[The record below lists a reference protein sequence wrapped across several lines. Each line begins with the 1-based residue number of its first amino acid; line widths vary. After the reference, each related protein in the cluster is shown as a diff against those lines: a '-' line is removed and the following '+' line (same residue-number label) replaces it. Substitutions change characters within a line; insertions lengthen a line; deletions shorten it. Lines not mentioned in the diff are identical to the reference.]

1 MASGLW
7 RHRRRVRRRY
17 PLRKR
22 EHTAIKWRAIFWQVH
37 PFVLMLWI
45 GLLFSMFV
53 IQILEDRMRPM
64 LVTVSEIQVQNAVT
78 TLLEQTVASNLVYR
92 EFSYDNMVAIQRD
105 DEGNITALIT
115 DMARMNQFR
124 NEMVE
129 QLLSELEELNEN
141 AIQVPMGSLIN
152 SELFWGKGPRIK
164 VKTFT
169 VGTVSAEFESEFSG
183 AGVNQTL
190 HKIWLSLSIPV
201 KILLPGAKV
210 ESKVDTR
217 VCVAETVI
225 VGQVPNYL
233 QKAYQ

>member
-1 MASGLW
+1 MVSGF
-7 RHRRRVRRRY
+7 RHRRRAIRRY

-22 EHTAIKWRAIFWQVH
+22 KDATAKWRAVLWQVH
-37 PFVLMLWI
+37 PFVLMIWV
-45 GLLFSMFV
+45 GLLFSMCA

-64 LVTVSEIQVQNAVT
+64 LVTVSEIQVQNAIT
-78 TLLEQTVASNLVYR
+78 TLLEQTVASNLEYR
-92 EFSYDNMVAIQRD
+92 EFSYDNMIAIQRD
-105 DEGNITALIT
+105 DDGNITALIT

-124 NEMVE
+124 NEMVG
-129 QLLSELEELNEN
+129 QLLLELEQLNEN
-141 AIQVPMGSLIN
+141 PIQVPMGSLID

-169 VGTVSAEFESEFSG
+169 VGTVSAEFESEFSS

-210 ESKVDTR
+210 ESEVDTQ